1 MKEMK
6 KIGAFLLI
14 FIIMLTACGEEGSV
28 KVMKSVTVDKSNAEK
43 PIVTITTAN
52 NKVIKAELYP
62 DVAPITVENFIK
74 LIDDKF
80 YDGLTFHRIEPG
92 FVIQG
97 GDPKGDGTGGP
108 GWNIKGE
115 FSSNG
120 VENDIKH
127 ERGILSMARSSQPD
141 SAGSQFFIMHGKAP
155 HLDGQYAAFGKVTEG
170 MDIVDEIVAS
180 KSAK

>member
-1 MKEMK
+1 MK
-6 KIGAFLLI
+6 KVGIILLI
-14 FIIMLTACGEEGSV
+14 FVVMLTACGETGSV
-28 KVMKSVTVDKSNAEK
+28 KVMKSVTVDKSNEQR

-52 NKVIKAELYP
+52 KKVIKAELYP

-74 LIDDKF
+74 LIDAKF

-97 GDPKGDGTGGP
+97 GDPNGNGTGGP
-108 GWNIKGE
+108 SWNIKGE

-127 ERGILSMARSSQPD
+127 DRGVLSMARSQAPD

-155 HLDGQYAAFGKVTEG
+155 HLDGEYAAFGKVIEG
-170 MDIVDEIVAS
+170 LEVVDEIVA
-180 KSAK
+180 AKNEK